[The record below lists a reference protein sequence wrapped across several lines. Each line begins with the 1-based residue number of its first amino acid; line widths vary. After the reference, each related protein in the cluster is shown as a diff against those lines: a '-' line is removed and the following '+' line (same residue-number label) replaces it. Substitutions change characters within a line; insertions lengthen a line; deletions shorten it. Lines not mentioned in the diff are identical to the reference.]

1 MSELLTSAEARIN
14 GAALGY
20 QHYLRITA
28 IPATAEP
35 SLIGKCLIHAGAL
48 TVAGDY
54 YCDFSL
60 SGQSESYVH
69 LTATIGAGTSTSDVY
84 STYKDGTT
92 SYQGFTGDGAMTST
106 TLQTSSLTTLKGEQV
121 GRAKITLATSP
132 NVTFT
137 KAEVN
142 GKQ

>member
-1 MSELLTSAEARIN
+1 MSELLTSTEARVN

-28 IPATAEP
+28 IPATAAGD
-35 SLIGKCLIHAGAL
+35 LIGKRLIDAGAL

-60 SGQSESYVH
+60 SGLSEAYVH
-69 LTATIGAGTSTSDVY
+69 LTATFATSTTTSDVY

-92 SYQGFTGDGAMTST
+92 SYQGFTGDGALTT
-106 TLQTSSLTTLKGEQV
+106 ATLQTSSLTGLRGEQK
-121 GRAKITLATSP
+121 GRVKITLGATPSC
-132 NVTFT
+132 TFT

-142 GKQ
+142 GI